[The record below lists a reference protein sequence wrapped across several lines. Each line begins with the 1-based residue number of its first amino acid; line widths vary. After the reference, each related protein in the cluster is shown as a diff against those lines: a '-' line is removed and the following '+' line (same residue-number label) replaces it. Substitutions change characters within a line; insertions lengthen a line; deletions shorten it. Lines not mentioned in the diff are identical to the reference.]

1 MNCAHTPKMNRQAG
15 FSLIELML
23 SIIVLVIVMA
33 AVFKQIDSVQ
43 KNSKVESL
51 KLDLAQESRGFIDQF
66 ARDVHMSGYPKILQF
81 QRQAGGAAPQPTDAT
96 VASGIVAASPT
107 SIRFE
112 GSVNGDSTVYSVL
125 YSYFAVDPTGQ
136 DPNCP
141 CIRRSITPKVQG
153 GNQVTVQPADP
164 NGQLAPV
171 FYTEVQ
177 NIVPPTAGQPIFTYY
192 QANVNPATG
201 DNIVNVGA
209 GVDITTAAG
218 AATLQTID
226 AIKVT
231 LNTKSRQADPQSRG
245 KQVINAIVGIAEL
258 ED

>member
-1 MNCAHTPKMNRQAG
+1 MNCAQIPKMNRQSG

-51 KLDLAQESRGFIDQF
+51 KLDLSQEARGFIDQF

-81 QRQAGGAAPQPTDAT
+81 QRGAGGAQPQPSDANI
-96 VASGIVAASPT
+96 ASGIVAASPT
-107 SIRFE
+107 SLRFE
-112 GSVNGDSTVYSVL
+112 GSVNGDNVVYSVL

-141 CIRRSITPKVQG
+141 CIRRSITPKVG
-153 GNQVTVQPADP
+153 GANQVTVQPGDP

-177 NIVPPTAGQPIFTYY
+177 NLVQPAANQPIFSYY
-192 QANVNPATG
+192 QANINAATG
-201 DNIVNVGA
+201 DNVVNVGA
-209 GVDITTAAG
+209 GLDINNDPG
-218 AATLQTID
+218 AVLQTID

-231 LNTKSRQADPQSRG
+231 LNTRSRQADPQSHG
-245 KQVINAIVGIAEL
+245 KQVVNAIVGVAEL